1 MSRRTPTLKDRAELY
16 AAKHAHADF
25 PYGGKDPVR
34 FIVAKSWRDGYLAAV
49 RDRAK
54 RR

>member
-1 MSRRTPTLKDRAELY
+1 MSRRTPTLKHRAELY
-16 AAKHAHADF
+16 AAKHAHRDF
-25 PYGGKDPVR
+25 PYGAKDAER
-34 FIVAKSWRDGYLAAV
+34 IAAAKAWRDGYLAAV